1 MHCNQFI
8 KYFIVIFMFAFLK
21 GRDIKNLEHF
31 VERYFL
37 LAKSKMESSP
47 TVGQDIKEGYDR
59 YLGSYK
65 ADLILDSLKHE
76 KVSHYSAGIRH
87 FKKIDK
93 IRDEVLFG
101 KEFKLYLR
109 ENEKPNFNV
118 NYFSSLED

>member
-1 MHCNQFI
+1 MHCNHLI
-8 KYFIVIFMFAFLK
+8 KYFVVISMFAVLK

-59 YLGSYK
+59 HVALYK
-65 ADLILDSLKHE
+65 ADLILDSLKYE
-76 KVSHYSAGIRH
+76 QVSHYLAGIRH

-93 IRDEVLFG
+93 IRNEILSG
-101 KEFKLYLR
+101 KEFNHYLQ
-109 ENEKPNFNV
+109 ENKKPNFNV
-118 NYFSSLED
+118 NYFSTSKD

>member
-65 ADLILDSLKHE
+65 ADLILDSLKYE
-76 KVSHYSAGIRH
+76 KISHYLAGIRH

-93 IRDEVLFG
+93 IRNEILSG
-101 KEFKLYLR
+101 EQFKHNLP
-109 ENEKPNFNV
+109 ENKKPNFNV
-118 NYFSSLED
+118 NYFSALKD

>member
-1 MHCNQFI
+1 
-8 KYFIVIFMFAFLK
+8 MFAVLK

-59 YLGSYK
+59 HVALYK
-65 ADLILDSLKHE
+65 ADLILDSLKYE
-76 KVSHYSAGIRH
+76 QGSHYLAGIRH

-93 IRDEVLFG
+93 IRDEVLSG
-101 KEFKLYLR
+101 EEFKHNLPG
-109 ENEKPNFNV
+109 NKKPNFNV
-118 NYFSSLED
+118 NYFSVLKD

>member
-1 MHCNQFI
+1 
-8 KYFIVIFMFAFLK
+8 MFAVLK

-59 YLGSYK
+59 HVALYK
-65 ADLILDSLKHE
+65 ADLILDSLKSE
-76 KVSHYSAGIRH
+76 QVSHYLAGIRH

-93 IRDEVLFG
+93 IRNEILSG
-101 KEFKLYLR
+101 KEFNHYLQ
-109 ENEKPNFNV
+109 ENKKPNFNV
-118 NYFSSLED
+118 NYFSTSKD

>member
-1 MHCNQFI
+1 
-8 KYFIVIFMFAFLK
+8 MFAWLK
-21 GRDIKNLEHF
+21 GRDIKNLEYF

-47 TVGQDIKEGYDR
+47 ILGQDIKEGYDR

-65 ADLILDSLKHE
+65 ADLILDSLKYE
-76 KVSHYSAGIRH
+76 KISHYLAGIRH

-109 ENEKPNFNV
+109 KNEKPNFNV